1 MNNHIRSQPGADD
14 EIPSQSQYQGSRRS
28 SNSNSNVHGKRLRS
42 RSRSPERRSNE
53 NENYHDESDLK
64 SGQIN
69 HFEEDRRARMA
80 RLRAQNEEEEKRLEL
95 MDRNEEEKRVAQKR
109 AKRAKE
115 EILTFDPKELEGLD
129 EDEQMQRLLGF
140 SGFAS
145 TKGTEVE
152 DNKTTAAKGAAT
164 KNKARKYRQY
174 MNRKGGFNRPLDK
187 MD

>member
-14 EIPSQSQYQGSRRS
+14 EIPSESQYQGSRRS
-28 SNSNSNVHGKRLRS
+28 SNSNSNVRGKRL

-53 NENYHDESDLK
+53 NGNYHDERDLK
-64 SGQIN
+64 PGQIN

-152 DNKTTAAKGAAT
+152 GNKTTAAKGAAT

>member
-1 MNNHIRSQPGADD
+1 
-14 EIPSQSQYQGSRRS
+14 
-28 SNSNSNVHGKRLRS
+28 
-42 RSRSPERRSNE
+42 
-53 NENYHDESDLK
+53 
-64 SGQIN
+64 
-69 HFEEDRRARMA
+69 MA
-80 RLRAQNEEEEKRLEL
+80 QR
-95 MDRNEEEKRVAQKR
+95 R

-115 EILTFDPKELEGLD
+115 ESLTFDPKELEGLD

-140 SGFAS
+140 SGFSS

-152 DNKTTAAKGAAT
+152 DNKTTAAKGAST